1 MNVGVIGLGTMGGRM
16 VGALLDAGHEV
27 IVHDVSTAAVERTV
41 AVGAKPASSAVE
53 VGAAAQVVLLSLPLP
68 EDVVAVVGG
77 EEEGLLSRPA
87 DGLVVVDMSTVDP
100 GTTQQLASRAAA
112 VGVGYLDAPVL
123 GRPDA
128 CGKWTL
134 PIGGDSTIMER
145 ARPALE
151 PLASTITHVGESGAG
166 NAIKLIN
173 NLMFGAI
180 NAITVEAFAI
190 AALVGVS
197 PRQFYN
203 TVVDSGA
210 ATVSNL
216 FRQLGPKI
224 LEEDFS
230 PTFTVDLLQKD
241 NRLAIAMVEDRQAS
255 VILGSA
261 VTALNG
267 LAQAS
272 GYGSEDTSAA
282 IKVYEKVLGVKV
294 SDYEQE

>member
-1 MNVGVIGLGTMGGRM
+1 MEVGVVGLGTMGGRM
-16 VGALLDAGHEV
+16 VNALLGAGHKV
-27 IVHDVSTAAVERTV
+27 VVHDVSA
-41 AVGAKPASSAVE
+41 SAVE
-53 VGAAAQVVLLSLPLP
+53 KAVAAGARSVNSSADVGAAAQVVLLSLPMP
-68 EDVVAVVGG
+68 EDVVAVVAG
-77 EEEGLLSRPA
+77 EEGVLSRPA
-87 DGLVVVDMSTVDP
+87 DRLVVVDMSTVDP
-100 GTTQQLASRAAA
+100 GTTQRLARQAAA

-128 CGKWTL
+128 CGNWSL
-134 PIGGDSTIMER
+134 PVGGDPKFMES

-151 PLASTITHVGESGAG
+151 VLAHTITHVGGPGAG
-166 NAIKLIN
+166 NAIKLLN

-180 NAITVEAFAI
+180 NAITVEAFTI

-197 PRQFYN
+197 PQQFYE

-224 LEEDFS
+224 LERDFS

-241 NRLAIAMVEDRQAS
+241 NRLAMAMLEDTRAS
-255 VILGSA
+255 VIVGSA
-261 VTALNG
+261 VTVLNG

-272 GYGSEDTSAA
+272 GYGSEDTSAMV
-282 IKVYEKVLGVKV
+282 KVYETLLGVKV
-294 SDYEQE
+294 PPDHE

>member
-1 MNVGVIGLGTMGGRM
+1 MNVGVIGLGTMGSRM
-16 VGALLDAGHEV
+16 VQALLDAGHEV
-27 IVHDVSTAAVERTV
+27 VAHDVSALAVKRATAA
-41 AVGAKPASSAVE
+41 GAKAAGSGAE
-53 VGAAAQVVLLSLPLP
+53 VGASAQIVLLSLPLP
-68 EDVVAVVGG
+68 DDVVAAVAG
-77 EEEGLLSRPA
+77 EEGVLSRPT
-87 DGLVVVDMSTVDP
+87 DGLVVVDTSTVDP
-100 GTTQQLASRAAA
+100 GTTRQLASRAVA

-128 CGKWTL
+128 YGNWTL
-134 PIGGDSTIMER
+134 PIGGDPTIMES

-151 PLASTITHVGESGAG
+151 PLARTIIHVGESGAG

-255 VILGSA
+255 VIVGSA

-282 IKVYEKVLGVKV
+282 IKVYEKLLGVKV
-294 SDYEQE
+294 SDYEQK

>member
-1 MNVGVIGLGTMGGRM
+1 
-16 VGALLDAGHEV
+16 
-27 IVHDVSTAAVERTV
+27 VSTAAVERTV
-41 AVGAKPASSAVE
+41 AVGAKPARSGVE

-68 EDVVAVVGG
+68 EDVVAVVAS
-77 EEEGLLSRPA
+77 EEGLLSRPA

-100 GTTQQLASRAAA
+100 DTTRQLASRAAA

-151 PLASTITHVGESGAG
+151 PVARTITHVGESGAG

-180 NAITVEAFAI
+180 NSITVEAFAI

>member
-41 AVGAKPASSAVE
+41 AVGAKPARSGVE

-77 EEEGLLSRPA
+77 EEGLLSRPA

-100 GTTQQLASRAAA
+100 DTTRQLASRAAA

-128 CGKWTL
+128 CGNWTL
-134 PIGGDSTIMER
+134 PIGGDSTIMES

-151 PLASTITHVGESGAG
+151 PLARTITHVGESGAG

-180 NAITVEAFAI
+180 NAITVEAFAV

>member
-1 MNVGVIGLGTMGGRM
+1 
-16 VGALLDAGHEV
+16 
-27 IVHDVSTAAVERTV
+27 
-41 AVGAKPASSAVE
+41 
-53 VGAAAQVVLLSLPLP
+53 
-68 EDVVAVVGG
+68 
-77 EEEGLLSRPA
+77 
-87 DGLVVVDMSTVDP
+87 
-100 GTTQQLASRAAA
+100 
-112 VGVGYLDAPVL
+112 
-123 GRPDA
+123 
-128 CGKWTL
+128 
-134 PIGGDSTIMER
+134 
-145 ARPALE
+145 
-151 PLASTITHVGESGAG
+151 
-166 NAIKLIN
+166 
-173 NLMFGAI
+173 MFGAI
-180 NAITVEAFAI
+180 NAITVEAFAV
-190 AALVGVS
+190 ATLVGVS

-272 GYGSEDTSAA
+272 GYGGEDTSAA

>member
-41 AVGAKPASSAVE
+41 AVGAKPARSGVE

-68 EDVVAVVGG
+68 EDVVAVVTS
-77 EEEGLLSRPA
+77 EEGLLSRPA

-100 GTTQQLASRAAA
+100 GTTRQLASRAAA

-151 PLASTITHVGESGAG
+151 PLARTITHVGESGAG

-180 NAITVEAFAI
+180 NAITVEAFAV

-294 SDYEQE
+294 SD